1 MRFKVIDKKPAMLTA
16 VIQCVVDLRHNL
28 RIYELNEQLQEPY
41 IIEWQDQLIQIEH
54 GDTVQTVLKRIFK

>member
-28 RIYELNEQLQEPY
+28 RIYELNEQL
-41 IIEWQDQLIQIEH
+41 
-54 GDTVQTVLKRIFK
+54 